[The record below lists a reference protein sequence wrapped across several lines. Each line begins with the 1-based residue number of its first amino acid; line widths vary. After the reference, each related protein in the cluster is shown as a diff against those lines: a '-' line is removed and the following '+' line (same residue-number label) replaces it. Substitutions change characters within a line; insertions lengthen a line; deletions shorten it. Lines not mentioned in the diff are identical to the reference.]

1 MLDSVV
7 GGQRT
12 QWLRALTALAKNPGS
27 VHGSSQPSMALVPE
41 NLTPSSELLEYIHD
55 EYIHAGKAPTHKKS
69 KSLKKKNT

>member
-1 MLDSVV
+1 
-7 GGQRT
+7 
-12 QWLRALTALAKNPGS
+12 
-27 VHGSSQPSMALVPE
+27 MALVPE